1 MPPGMFQSVCY
12 QRMSLLIKHTAHGVK
27 VGVRA
32 VGLEV
37 RRPDNGRQAHLRS
50 DASDSVVDVS
60 VRRSEC
66 VGRHADGVPNDLLRP
81 PKLSDNLLVG
91 QGSEGSVRPG
101 VDGDLVTACV
111 LGLERLRS
119 RQDSRANDEEGRLE
133 VDLVQVVK
141 QDGGVWRRSIIVR
154 QTPGELVRALGDIG
168 FPRFC
173 QRGRGADQLNS
184 LHPPQVHQHRP
195 SVIAPGSVEQS
206 PVVTP

>member
-1 MPPGMFQSVCY
+1 MFQSVCY

-60 VRRSEC
+60 VGRSEG

-81 PKLSDNLLVG
+81 PELSDNLLVG
-91 QGSEGSVRPG
+91 QGSKGSVRPG

-111 LGLERLRS
+111 LGLEHLRS
-119 RQDSRANDEEGRLE
+119 RQNSRANDEEGRLE
-133 VDLVQVVK
+133 VDLV
-141 QDGGVWRRSIIVR
+141 
-154 QTPGELVRALGDIG
+154 
-168 FPRFC
+168 
-173 QRGRGADQLNS
+173 
-184 LHPPQVHQHRP
+184 
-195 SVIAPGSVEQS
+195 
-206 PVVTP
+206 